1 MVRVGVIA
9 DTHNLLRPQAVQ
21 ALQGVDL
28 ILHAGDIGSL
38 DLALRLEAI
47 APLRAVRGNVDK
59 GEWAE
64 AFPAVLLVEVG
75 KARIYMLHRLQDL
88 ALNPHTHELDV
99 VVSGHSH
106 KAELATREGVLYLN
120 PGSAGPRRFKLPVTL
135 AILHIDDSGLRAEL
149 VPLLPH

>member
-1 MVRVGVIA
+1 MIA